1 MEAGVVEPIG
11 AARVVVS
18 TGVAKTSVVV
28 KDGVVVVARAK
39 GLNLARV

>member
-1 MEAGVVEPIG
+1 VVEPVG
-11 AARVVVS
+11 AARVVFS

-28 KDGVVVVARAK
+28 EDGVVVVARAK